1 MKLSAPAI
9 LFLAGSTL
17 LGAPMPVPSYCA
29 EWLRQSSEGYERVT
43 LFADRALVWKTR
55 RGSVE
60 EIKRRTL
67 EPEEAKFYCEYFAR
81 EEFWSLPEDLRSR
94 MTGQFV
100 TESVLR
106 LARPDGSTKEIRF
119 DELSPLSPDAAS
131 LRSSLEGLKRTFTER
146 IAPASRFTAQ
156 TLQPGT
162 ILRRLDGALFRVQR
176 LDEGKGIVELEGIS
190 EPFSVFRKISE
201 LRFFFHEPGTQIP
214 D

>member
-1 MKLSAPAI
+1 MNFSAPAI
-9 LFLAGSTL
+9 LLAISSAL
-17 LGAPMPVPSYCA
+17 LAAPMPAPSYCA

-60 EIKRRTL
+60 EVKRKTL

-81 EEFWSLPEDLRSR
+81 SEFWSLPEDLRSR
-94 MTGQFV
+94 MTGEFV

-106 LARPDGSTKEIRF
+106 LARPDGATKEIRF
-119 DELSPLSPDAAS
+119 DELSPLSLDAAA
-131 LRSSLEGLKRTFTER
+131 LRSSLEGLKRMFTER

-162 ILRRLDGALFRVQR
+162 VLRRLDGALFRVQR
-176 LDEGKGIVELEGIS
+176 LDEAKGVVELEGIS
-190 EPFSVFRKISE
+190 EPFSVFRKIAE
-201 LRFFFHEPGTQIP
+201 LRFFFHAPGTEIP